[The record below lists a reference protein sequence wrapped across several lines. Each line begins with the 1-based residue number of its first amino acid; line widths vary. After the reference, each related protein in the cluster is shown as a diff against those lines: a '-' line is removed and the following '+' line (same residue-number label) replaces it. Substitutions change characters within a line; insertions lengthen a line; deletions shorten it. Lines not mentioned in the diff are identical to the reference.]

1 LKKWGEGEA
10 QRPPVRICATL
21 AACSWRAALRELS
34 FAGRVRERA
43 VGKMARILLA
53 EDDAATR
60 DLVQR
65 ALGLEGHEV
74 TVTQDGAEALEKLQ
88 AAPTRFDVLVT
99 DVQMPGLD
107 GIALVEKGLAVN
119 ARLRVVLMSGFAGEL
134 DRAAHLKASISRVIT
149 KPFTL
154 EQIRSAVKAALG

>member
-1 LKKWGEGEA
+1 
-10 QRPPVRICATL
+10 
-21 AACSWRAALRELS
+21 
-34 FAGRVRERA
+34 
-43 VGKMARILLA
+43 MARILLA

-74 TVTQDGAEALEKLQ
+74 VVTQDGVEALEKLQ

-107 GIALVEKGLAVN
+107 GVALVEKGLAVAPN
-119 ARLRVVLMSGFAGEL
+119 LRVVLMSGFAGEL
-134 DRAAHLKASISRVIT
+134 GRADHLKGKISRIIT

-154 EQIRSAVKAALG
+154 EQIRAAAKAALG

>member
-1 LKKWGEGEA
+1 MDPA
-10 QRPPVRICATL
+10 PR
-21 AACSWRAALRELS
+21 LRELS
-34 FAGRVRERA
+34 LVGRRSGIEA
-43 VGKMARILLA
+43 EGNMARILLA

-74 TVTQDGAEALEKLQ
+74 VVTQDGVEALEKLQ
-88 AAPTRFDVLVT
+88 AAPARFDVLVT

-119 ARLRVVLMSGFAGEL
+119 AKLRVVLMSGFADEL
-134 DRAAHLKASISRVIT
+134 GRAAHLKDKISRVIT

-154 EQIRSAVKAALG
+154 EQIRSAVKAALA

>member
-1 LKKWGEGEA
+1 
-10 QRPPVRICATL
+10 
-21 AACSWRAALRELS
+21 
-34 FAGRVRERA
+34 
-43 VGKMARILLA
+43 MARILLA

-65 ALGLEGHEV
+65 ALGLEGHEM
-74 TVTQDGAEALEKLQ
+74 TVTQDGLEALEKLQ
-88 AAPTRFDVLVT
+88 AAPARIDLLIT

-107 GIALVEKGLAVN
+107 GVALVEKALAVSPK
-119 ARLRVVLMSGFAGEL
+119 LRVVLMSGFADEL
-134 DRAAHLKASISRVIT
+134 GRADHLKPRISRIIS

>member
-1 LKKWGEGEA
+1 
-10 QRPPVRICATL
+10 
-21 AACSWRAALRELS
+21 
-34 FAGRVRERA
+34 
-43 VGKMARILLA
+43 MARILLA

-65 ALGLEGHEV
+65 ALAGDGHQV

-88 AAPTRFDVLVT
+88 GMPVDLLIT

-107 GIALVEKGLAVN
+107 GVALVEKALDGN
-119 ARLRVVLMSGFAGEL
+119 PKLRVVMMSGFADEL
-134 DRAAHLKASISRVIT
+134 GRADHLKGKISCVIT

-154 EQIRSAVKAALG
+154 EQIRSAVRTTLA

>member
-1 LKKWGEGEA
+1 LQAPRW
-10 QRPPVRICATL
+10 
-21 AACSWRAALRELS
+21 RELS
-34 FAGRVRERA
+34 LVGRQRGIEA
-43 VGKMARILLA
+43 EGKMARILLA

-74 TVTQDGAEALEKLQ
+74 VVTQDGVEALEALQ

-107 GIALVEKGLAVN
+107 GIALVEKGLSVN
-119 ARLRVVLMSGFAGEL
+119 PKLRVVLMSGFADEL
-134 DRAAHLKASISRVIT
+134 GRAAHLKAKIARVIT

>member
-1 LKKWGEGEA
+1 
-10 QRPPVRICATL
+10 
-21 AACSWRAALRELS
+21 
-34 FAGRVRERA
+34 
-43 VGKMARILLA
+43 MARILLA

-74 TVTQDGAEALEKLQ
+74 VVTQDGVEALEKLQ

-119 ARLRVVLMSGFAGEL
+119 AKLRVVLMSGFADEFG
-134 DRAAHLKASISRVIT
+134 RAAHLKDKISRVIT

>member
-1 LKKWGEGEA
+1 
-10 QRPPVRICATL
+10 
-21 AACSWRAALRELS
+21 
-34 FAGRVRERA
+34 
-43 VGKMARILLA
+43 MARILLA

-74 TVTQDGAEALEKLQ
+74 VVTQDGAEALEKLQ
-88 AAPTRFDVLVT
+88 AAPERFDVLVT

-107 GIALVEKGLAVN
+107 GVALVEKGLAVN
-119 ARLRVVLMSGFAGEL
+119 PKLRVVLMSGFAGEL
-134 DRAAHLKASISRVIT
+134 GRAAHLKAKISRVIT